1 MKALSRPSCRV
12 RLALLAS
19 AAVLGVV
26 GGCGGKSPVADSSTD
41 QPGGSAASTDAPVFT
56 NPPESST
63 LAPTPGGTLT
73 VGVEAESPGWN
84 PTTDPWANA
93 GHNVAR
99 TIFDPLATFDASGK
113 VVPFLASSISANSE
127 STVWTIVLREGITFH
142 NGDPLDAAA
151 VEANFAAVKNSP
163 QYSGQLAL
171 LDSMKVVDDLTLELT
186 MSEPWSTF
194 PNSLVGSVGSQ
205 IGYIAAPAM
214 LDSPDG
220 SRNPIGTGPFKFVE
234 WVPDDHLTVERNDE
248 YWQRPA
254 WLDSV
259 VFKPIPDSTARKAA
273 MDAGDIDVYYTGSS
287 SEIVEYQALQAEG
300 KINVTIGSPGEPD
313 CLMFNLAK
321 APLDDIR
328 IRRAIVMATDMSRIF
343 DYLDATGVKQ
353 LTDGPYA
360 SSSYWYAE
368 SNYPD
373 FDPVGAK
380 ALVDEYVAE
389 KGLPVEFE
397 YAGGQDPFIV
407 GLMEL
412 YQSMWAEVGMKANIV
427 SRAQPENIGNVIGG
441 NFQVVMWGGVGG
453 GDPDDDYGDFHSG
466 TGLNFNGFND
476 PAVDAALDAGR
487 SLSDPAAR
495 KEQYAIV
502 QKALGEAVPY
512 LWAGTNQYGVVA
524 KVTAFGFGS
533 FELPDGSE
541 GLAISGGIFN
551 VKDVW
556 IQQ

>member
-1 MKALSRPSCRV
+1 
-12 RLALLAS
+12 
-19 AAVLGVV
+19 
-26 GGCGGKSPVADSSTD
+26 
-41 QPGGSAASTDAPVFT
+41 
-56 NPPESST
+56 
-63 LAPTPGGTLT
+63 
-73 VGVEAESPGWN
+73 
-84 PTTDPWANA
+84 
-93 GHNVAR
+93 
-99 TIFDPLATFDASGK
+99 
-113 VVPFLASSISANSE
+113 
-127 STVWTIVLREGITFH
+127 
-142 NGDPLDAAA
+142 
-151 VEANFAAVKNSP
+151 
-163 QYSGQLAL
+163 
-171 LDSMKVVDDLTLELT
+171 
-186 MSEPWSTF
+186 
-194 PNSLVGSVGSQ
+194 
-205 IGYIAAPAM
+205 
-214 LDSPDG
+214 
-220 SRNPIGTGPFKFVE
+220 
-234 WVPDDHLTVERNDE
+234 
-248 YWQRPA
+248 
-254 WLDSV
+254 
-259 VFKPIPDSTARKAA
+259 

-389 KGLPVEFE
+389 KGSPVEFE

-412 YQSMWAEVGMKANIV
+412 YQSMWAEVGMTANIV

-453 GDPDDDYGDFHSG
+453 GDPDDDYGDFRSG

-487 SLSDPAAR
+487 SLSDSAAR